1 MKGLNLVKL
10 QNEFQ
15 LEIEE
20 SDTKHT
26 PNGFVKKYDK
36 NNAQWTFIVFF
47 DRTIGVCL
55 VSYFFIANRHSLC
68 VCSNLN
74 LRVSA
79 MDI

>member
-1 MKGLNLVKL
+1 MKL

-26 PNGFVKKYDK
+26 PNGLVKKYDK

-47 DRTIGVCL
+47 DKPIGVCL
-55 VSYFFIANRHSLC
+55 VPDSSIANRHSFCLFQFKFKGF
-68 VCSNLN
+68 SLGY
-74 LRVSA
+74 LTLL
-79 MDI
+79 